1 MISANRNLDAYEGFG
16 QRVVVDRFDDRGPLA
31 GILAAAEIA
40 NTDLLFTCPGDSPL
54 LPMDLVSRMA
64 PLLTERVNVVIP
76 NDGERTQHLFML
88 LRRQDA
94 LDIGGYLDSGARS
107 VHGWVESLEHAELSV
122 SEPDV
127 FLNVNTPEDLS
138 ALKTSRL
145 AI

>member
-1 MISANRNLDAYEGFG
+1 
-16 QRVVVDRFDDRGPLA
+16 
-31 GILAAAEIA
+31 
-40 NTDLLFTCPGDSPL
+40 
-54 LPMDLVSRMA
+54 
-64 PLLTERVNVVIP
+64 
-76 NDGERTQHLFML
+76 

-94 LDIGGYLDSGARS
+94 LDIGGYLDSRARS